1 MENIFHKLGGL
12 GGVLA
17 KKADKSSL
25 LSLVILWSGG
35 ALIFIIMASFWT
47 PVDEQGSKTS
57 IRADGEVFLDQL
69 LLASTDLNLP
79 DKTSL
84 INTLRK
90 DIGEMENVA
99 TPGSA
104 DDRKKLYN
112 RLFEQR
118 VRKASTPAPAN
129 DGWRVAAIP

>member
-1 MENIFHKLGGL
+1 MVENIFHRLGRI
-12 GGVLA
+12 VT
-17 KKADKSSL
+17 KKNADKGSL
-25 LSLVILWSGG
+25 LALVILWSGG
-35 ALIFIIMASFWT
+35 VLIFIVMASFWT
-47 PVDEQGSKTS
+47 PVDEQGSRSS

-69 LLASTDLNLP
+69 LLASSDLNLP

-90 DIGEMENVA
+90 DIGEGESTTV
-99 TPGSA
+99 PGSA

-112 RLFEQR
+112 KLFEQR

-129 DGWRVAAIP
+129 DGWRVGAIP

>member
-1 MENIFHKLGGL
+1 MLT
-12 GGVLA
+12 
-17 KKADKSSL
+17 KKADKGSL

-35 ALIFIIMASFWT
+35 ALIFIVMASFWA
-47 PVDEQGSKTS
+47 PVNEQSTKGS
-57 IRADGEVFLDQL
+57 IRADGEVFVDQL
-69 LLASTDLNLP
+69 LLTYSDLNLP
-79 DKTSL
+79 NKTSL

-90 DIGEMENVA
+90 DIGEMETGA

-129 DGWRVAAIP
+129 DGWRVGAIP